1 MFLSKKIHCL
11 STEARQWVSHLRP
24 FLFQGDVDAQV
35 SRVSHESRI
44 HVEDGDVHLK
54 LNENYPLKIDILAN
68 EVVPDAKFQVGLFCF
83 TPFNLLLN

>member
-1 MFLSKKIHCL
+1 MGI
-11 STEARQWVSHLRP
+11 RYLRP

-68 EVVPDAKFQVGLFCF
+68 EVVPDAKFQVRPIFALPHSTSC
-83 TPFNLLLN
+83 